1 MATDSSHRDS
11 GHRNHNSGHKDS
23 WIVFIR
29 FWSQDSGINDSGHK
43 HRGSGH
49 KILVTGILDTGIV
62 ILVTGM
68 ATGYNSTG
76 HGQQSVCVTLSLVG
90 KIARNSFHKVFT
102 ISCHVVI
109 AKQSFQ
115 WVSGKA
121 RKLSNSGHNFWK
133 QLLSLC
139 GDLLMFFIFSMRL
152 ESKSLY
158 RTYIV
163 FWPSLVSFLT
173 GFDFNCTKLTFE
185 QDRVKEKSI

>member
-29 FWSQDSGINDSGHK
+29 FWSQDSGINDSSHS
-43 HRGSGH
+43 HCGSGH

-68 ATGYNSTG
+68 ATGYNSRG

-102 ISCHVVI
+102 LSCHVVI
-109 AKQSFQ
+109 AKHSFQ
-115 WVSGKA
+115 WVSGKFQGRHENHRILA
-121 RKLSNSGHNFWK
+121 TTFGN
-133 QLLSLC
+133 SLC
-139 GDLLMFFIFSMRL
+139 GDLLIFFKFSMRL

-163 FWPSLVSFLT
+163 FWPSL
-173 GFDFNCTKLTFE
+173 
-185 QDRVKEKSI
+185 I

>member
-1 MATDSSHRDS
+1 MWLTRF
-11 GHRNHNSGHKDS
+11 
-23 WIVFIR
+23 WILDTGIVIFGSKTLVARILVLR
-29 FWSQDSGINDSGHK
+29 FWSQDSGHN

-115 WVSGKA
+115 
-121 RKLSNSGHNFWK
+121 
-133 QLLSLC
+133 
-139 GDLLMFFIFSMRL
+139 
-152 ESKSLY
+152 
-158 RTYIV
+158 
-163 FWPSLVSFLT
+163 
-173 GFDFNCTKLTFE
+173 
-185 QDRVKEKSI
+185 